1 MQTPDPISKNGAL
14 RVGVGFVNLHVNHK
28 SRCEAT
34 ANINRDKQCLA
45 SRFSRDK
52 IAWFSLLA
60 PYLPYPG
67 RMQRINRAAALN
79 LVVRENMIFIWLSRT
94 PTITLIVRCYCYL

>member
-1 MQTPDPISKNGAL
+1 VHRHTCDEIKRYHVIRYQTNGAVVVDD
-14 RVGVGFVNLHVNHK
+14 RVGFVNLHANHK

-34 ANINRDKQCLA
+34 ANVNRDKQCLA
-45 SRFSRDK
+45 TRYCRDK

-67 RMQRINRAAALN
+67 RMQGINPEAALN
-79 LVVRENMIFIWLSRT
+79 LTARENVIFI
-94 PTITLIVRCYCYL
+94 